1 MVSLF
6 FLSQLHPWAEWSCS
20 SWEPS
25 ADLATRR
32 GEFLLCCSHSSSSG
46 VSFNIPFHPSPTFLH
61 PHSHFVLFAH
71 GGLVLYLPSPHWA
84 HSTVQKGPDDSV
96 HLVPNSPYRLGP
108 RKWQSDIRRTEK
120 CPSFSELFWA
130 AGRPSWLYVCIL
142 RLLWTKKHWFSCL
155 NGWHQLTLCE
165 RDGYPLEFS
174 HLGGAICHHEFQ
186 VTCSIVLLEG
196 GPYFANVPAQ
206 YEASLFLTSFL
217 CSNSNT
223 VFVSFVLLNLPIV

>member
-108 RKWQSDIRRTEK
+108 RKWQSDIEGLK
-120 CPSFSELFWA
+120 NVLPFLSSFEQLA
-130 AGRPSWLYVCIL
+130 VPRGCMYVSSD
-142 RLLWTKKHWFSCL
+142 SCGPR
-155 NGWHQLTLCE
+155 NIG
-165 RDGYPLEFS
+165 S
-174 HLGGAICHHEFQ
+174 VVSMGG
-186 VTCSIVLLEG
+186 T
-196 GPYFANVPAQ
+196 N
-206 YEASLFLTSFL
+206 
-217 CSNSNT
+217 
-223 VFVSFVLLNLPIV
+223 